1 MRAGEEL
8 NISWGLPFRM
18 QAGDYK
24 TGRAY
29 GERPPMVIAP
39 AINPEVSPPPL
50 TWDAHL
56 SDIRL
61 HTACR
66 SRARIC

>member
-1 MRAGEEL
+1 
-8 NISWGLPFRM
+8 M

-39 AINPEVSPPPL
+39 AIYPEVRPL
-50 TWDAHL
+50 PLIWLDPLLLDGHGSCGQDFGLTPV
-56 SDIRL
+56 S
-61 HTACR
+61 C
-66 SRARIC
+66 

>member
-1 MRAGEEL
+1 MPKTMRTLHARWADGTQRL
-8 NISWGLPFRM
+8 TAWRHVRM

-39 AINPEVSPPPL
+39 AIYPEVRFL
-50 TWDAHL
+50 VFERGMDF
-56 SDIRL
+56 
-61 HTACR
+61 
-66 SRARIC
+66 